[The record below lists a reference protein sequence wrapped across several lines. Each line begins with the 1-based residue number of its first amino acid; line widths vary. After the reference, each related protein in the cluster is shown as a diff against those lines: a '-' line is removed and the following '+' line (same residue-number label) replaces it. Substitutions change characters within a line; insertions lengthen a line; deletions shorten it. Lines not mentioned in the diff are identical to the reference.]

1 MKKSKLFLSVA
12 AFMLCAST
20 AISAVPEVFET
31 ISVQLRPDIEIYV
44 DGEVQVLTDTNGNE
58 ISPIVYEGTTYI
70 PLRLA
75 GEIAGSTVSWDGT
88 TNAINLDAAVRV
100 DENNRINVQTAN
112 LELAQLED
120 FINNFA
126 YPDHFVLDT
135 FEYSDEVLTIY
146 LHQSDEETWASVF
159 EAVAA
164 PIYDKFSGIEAIIF
178 EIDLPYD
185 TITKEYDYDWYLDQM
200 NQVATGLKFMKNSI

>member
-31 ISVQLRPDIEIYV
+31 ISVQLRSDIEIYV

-200 NQVATGLKFMKNSI
+200 N

>member
-200 NQVATGLKFMKNSI
+200 N

>member
-88 TNAINLDAAVRV
+88 TNAINLDTAVRV

-200 NQVATGLKFMKNSI
+200 N